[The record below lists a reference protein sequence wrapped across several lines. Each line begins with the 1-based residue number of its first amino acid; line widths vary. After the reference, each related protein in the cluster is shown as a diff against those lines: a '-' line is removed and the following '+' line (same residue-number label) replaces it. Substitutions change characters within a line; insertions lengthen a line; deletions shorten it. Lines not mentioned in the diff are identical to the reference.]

1 MVKDWLHIHDFDPSS
16 WSGFDSVEHWL
27 ISMAFF
33 HGGRRKTVAS
43 LLMLGFQEI
52 WNGRNAR
59 SLKNVNTMPTIVD
72 IIKSEAK
79 TSMTG
84 TKHLGLTVKKH
95 LGLSIAGVGFSLN
108 AVVRLKLGCLSSSP

>member
-1 MVKDWLHIHDFDPSS
+1 
-16 WSGFDSVEHWL
+16 
-27 ISMAFF
+27 
-33 HGGRRKTVAS
+33 
-43 LLMLGFQEI
+43 
-52 WNGRNAR
+52 
-59 SLKNVNTMPTIVD
+59 MPTIVD